1 MVNTVITKIPINYE
15 GVSNKDKFE
24 NYCQILKINMN
35 LDDES
40 FNLKLMKLKE
50 YYIKQFALNI
60 HKKYINDLDSCISK
74 IECNLEKVKD
84 KFQYID
90 FLSNNINL
98 KKDINHNYS
107 ELNDLDCEESI
118 FITSDETDKID
129 SVKSFKVPIKFNKST
144 YLNEYSN

>member
-74 IECNLEKVKD
+74 IECNLEKIKD

-90 FLSNNINL
+90 FLLNNMSL
-98 KKDINHNYS
+98 KKKCEDINVE
-107 ELNDLDCEESI
+107 ELEFEDSI
-118 FITSDETDKID
+118 FITSDDTDKID
-129 SVKSFKVPIKFNKST
+129 SIKSIKVPIKFNKST

>member
-90 FLSNNINL
+90 FLLNNMSL
-98 KKDINHNYS
+98 KKKCEDIKVE
-107 ELNDLDCEESI
+107 ELEFEDSI
-118 FITSDETDKID
+118 FITSDDTDKID
-129 SVKSFKVPIKFNKST
+129 SIKSIKVPIKFNKST

>member
-90 FLSNNINL
+90 FLLNNMSL
-98 KKDINHNYS
+98 KKNCEDIKAE
-107 ELNDLDCEESI
+107 ELEFEDSI
-118 FITSDETDKID
+118 FITSDDTDKID
-129 SVKSFKVPIKFNKST
+129 SIKSIKVPIKFNKST

>member
-74 IECNLEKVKD
+74 IECNLEKIKD

-90 FLSNNINL
+90 FLLNNMSL
-98 KKDINHNYS
+98 KKKCEDIKVE
-107 ELNDLDCEESI
+107 ELEFEDSI
-118 FITSDETDKID
+118 FITSDDTDKID
-129 SVKSFKVPIKFNKST
+129 SIKSIKVPIKFNKST

>member
-90 FLSNNINL
+90 FLLNNMSL
-98 KKDINHNYS
+98 KKNCEDIKLYFQNFS
-107 ELNDLDCEESI
+107 CLNKNI
-118 FITSDETDKID
+118 
-129 SVKSFKVPIKFNKST
+129 P
-144 YLNEYSN
+144 

>member
-1 MVNTVITKIPINYE
+1 MVNTVVTKIPINYE

-24 NYCQILKINMN
+24 NYCQILKINMS

-40 FNLKLMKLKE
+40 FNLKLIKLKE

-74 IECNLEKVKD
+74 IECNLEKIKD

-90 FLSNNINL
+90 FLSNNMNL
-98 KKDINHNYS
+98 KKNCNDIKA
-107 ELNDLDCEESI
+107 EDLEFEDSI
-118 FITSDETDKID
+118 FITSDDTDKID
-129 SVKSFKVPIKFNKST
+129 SVKSVKVPIKFNKST

>member
-90 FLSNNINL
+90 FLSNNMSL
-98 KKDINHNYS
+98 KKKCEDIKVE
-107 ELNDLDCEESI
+107 ELEFEDSI
-118 FITSDETDKID
+118 FITSDDTDKID
-129 SVKSFKVPIKFNKST
+129 SIKSIKVPIKFNKST